1 MGKLGAQAKKKRSD
15 VRHQHYVPRCLM
27 NAFAK
32 KGGGKR
38 LQVHVF
44 DKRTDHSFLTATEN
58 IFAQR
63 DFNTFEGADGTV
75 LCLEDGMAAIEDIA
89 APVLRKVA
97 AERSL
102 AAISDEERM
111 ALIVFVALQKIRG
124 VGLRAQFKAM
134 TDQLRRRIQADG
146 TDPDT
151 IDQLREDG
159 DEDLKLT
166 SLQFVREHV
175 AEFTQHYL
183 DKALVLHAA
192 PEGQEF
198 VLGDA
203 AVVWANKRDHSP
215 YGNLG
220 LGVVGIE
227 LYMPVSPDL
236 AVAFWCPSI
245 VDMVSRTRDGARD
258 LIRKLSAVSLLG
270 LGKEADE
277 ARRNLPQVRDKFARA
292 QTDLDA
298 IAAGV
303 PLQLNIDNMR
313 YVNSLQISQSE
324 QYIVSSNGDFSF
336 VQEMICDNAAYRL
349 GQQIRFA

>member
-1 MGKLGAQAKKKRSD
+1 MDQQRTEPRQKRSN
-15 VRHQHYVPRCLM
+15 VRNQHYVPRCLM

-32 KGGGKR
+32 RGGGKK

-44 DKRTDHSFLTATEN
+44 DKRSDRSFLTATEN
-58 IFAQR
+58 IFSQR
-63 DFNTFEGADGTV
+63 DFNTFEGEGGAV
-75 LCLEDGMAAIEDIA
+75 LCLEDGMAAIEDIV
-89 APVLRKVA
+89 APVLRKLA

-102 AAISDEERM
+102 AAISDEERT

-124 VGLRAQFKAM
+124 VSLRTQFKAM

-159 DEDLKLT
+159 DEGLKLT
-166 SLQFVREHV
+166 SLQFVRDHL

-192 PEGQEF
+192 PKGQEF

-203 AVVWANKRDHSP
+203 AVVWANKRDHGP

-220 LGVVGIE
+220 LGVVGLE

-245 VDMVSRTRDGARD
+245 VDMVSRTRDGTRD

-270 LGKEADE
+270 LGREAEE
-277 ARRNLPQVRDKFARA
+277 ARRILPQVRAKFARA
-292 QTDLDA
+292 QADLDA

-303 PLQLNIDNMR
+303 PLQLDIDNMK

-324 QYIVSSNGDFSF
+324 QYVVSLNGDFSF
-336 VQEMICDNAAYRL
+336 VQEMIRDNAAYRR
-349 GQQIRFA
+349 GPQIRFA